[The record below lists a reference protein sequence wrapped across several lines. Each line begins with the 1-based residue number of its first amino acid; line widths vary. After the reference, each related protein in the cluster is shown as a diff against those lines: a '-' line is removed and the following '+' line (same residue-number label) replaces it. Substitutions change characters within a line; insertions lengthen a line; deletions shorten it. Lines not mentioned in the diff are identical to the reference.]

1 MLYGDP
7 TPQRS
12 HLALKRECNRMSP
25 TPDGRPQKLPFVVL
39 VLSAGTFLMGTTEF
53 VIAGLLPEIADD
65 LNVSVSH
72 AGLLITAFAAGMI
85 VGAPAMAMAT
95 LHLPRRF
102 TLILALVV
110 FALGHLVAA
119 LSSSFALV
127 LAARVVT
134 ALATGTFWCVGAI
147 VATTAAGPAATSRAL
162 GMLLGGL
169 TVATVAGVP
178 LGAWLGQLSGW
189 RGPFWVLAALSAG
202 AAAVIGR
209 YIPADERSEAPSVRA
224 EFAALRDVRI
234 WLILSSMTLLMGGVL
249 ATYTYISPLLTERAG
264 IPAGAVPMVLTGY
277 GLGALLGTTVGGRL
291 GDRRPLA
298 TLFTAAAT
306 TTLVLLLLTSLSPS
320 PVAAVVLVT
329 LMGMTGFAANP
340 ALGAL
345 ALRFAGSAPT
355 LASGLSGA
363 APNVGIAI
371 GSWTAGIALTSP
383 LEQTGPPL
391 VGTAAAA
398 LTLVPLTAL
407 ALMRATRSEAPPPQ
421 PRAAADQPIG
431 CGTQDIA

>member
-1 MLYGDP
+1 
-7 TPQRS
+7 
-12 HLALKRECNRMSP
+12 MSS
-25 TPDGRPQKLPFVVL
+25 TTDGRPHRLPFVVL

-85 VGAPAMAMAT
+85 VGAPAMAIAT
-95 LHLPRRF
+95 LRLPRRS
-102 TLILALVV
+102 TLILALAV

-134 ALATGTFWCVGAI
+134 ALATGTFWCVGAL

-189 RGPFWVLAALSAG
+189 RGPFWVLAVLSAG

-209 YIPADERSEAPSVRA
+209 YIPDDERSEAPSVRA
-224 EFAALRDVRI
+224 EFAALRDVRV
-234 WLILSSMTLLMGGVL
+234 WLTLSAMTLLMGGVL

-264 IPAGAVPMVLTGY
+264 IPEGGVPMVLTGY

-291 GDRRPLA
+291 GDRRPLG
-298 TLFTAAAT
+298 TLITSAGT
-306 TTLVLLLLTSLSPS
+306 TTLVLLLLTFGSTN

-329 LMGMTGFAANP
+329 LMGMSGFAATP
-340 ALGAL
+340 VLGAL
-345 ALRFAGSAPT
+345 ALRFSRSAPT
-355 LASGLSGA
+355 LVSGLSGS

-383 LEQTGPPL
+383 LEQAGPPL
-391 VGTAAAA
+391 VGTVAAA
-398 LTLVPLTAL
+398 LTLLPLTAL
-407 ALMRATRSEAPPPQ
+407 ALLRATRSPT
-421 PRAAADQPIG
+421 G
-431 CGTQDIA
+431 GT